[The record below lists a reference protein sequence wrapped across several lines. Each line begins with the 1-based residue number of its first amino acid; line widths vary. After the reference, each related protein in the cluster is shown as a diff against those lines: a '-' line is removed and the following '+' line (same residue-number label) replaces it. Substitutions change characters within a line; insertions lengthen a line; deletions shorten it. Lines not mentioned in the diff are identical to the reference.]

1 VPAEDEAVLI
11 ARSRNGDAGAFDE
24 LVGVYQDRIYHLAY
38 RITGNHADAQ
48 DAAQDAFVKAYLSL
62 GTFRAQAAFS
72 TWLHRIAVNAAVDMT
87 RRRGKR
93 AALAP
98 DLATPA
104 ADPLADG
111 AERVEI
117 QQRIHRA
124 IAALPVEQRAVVVL
138 RDVQG
143 CSYEEIAEVV
153 KVPIGTVRSRLSRA
167 RETLRVML
175 HDLAPAGERAQ
186 DGGTRS

>member
-153 KVPIGTVRSRLSRA
+153 KVPIGTVLSRLSRA